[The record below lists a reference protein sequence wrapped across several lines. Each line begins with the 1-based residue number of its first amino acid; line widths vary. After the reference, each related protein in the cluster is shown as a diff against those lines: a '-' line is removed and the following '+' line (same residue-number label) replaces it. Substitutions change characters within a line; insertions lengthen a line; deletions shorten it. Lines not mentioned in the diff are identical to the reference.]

1 MGKTKTMQAEEIW
14 VDNDRS
20 IKRRD
25 DIQIDRLNRFGLD
38 GSINARFRH
47 ASIDQIHL
55 HKDLVDDF
63 RTDQNNKID
72 FKRMS
77 QFRAQF
83 LPNGGLMG
91 ERLQK
96 TISMY
101 RVPNKSKDGSGRLMN
116 GRVQTG
122 ESPYA
127 SHNFGYKDRM
137 NQTM

>member
-77 QFRAQF
+77 QFRA
-83 LPNGGLMG
+83 
-91 ERLQK
+91 
-96 TISMY
+96 
-101 RVPNKSKDGSGRLMN
+101 
-116 GRVQTG
+116 
-122 ESPYA
+122 
-127 SHNFGYKDRM
+127 
-137 NQTM
+137 